1 MSTQTKILIAYL
13 EHLSKLILEGVEADE
28 AAAKREER
36 LMDIGAAFIPHGQAA
51 EAVEPGQ
58 RALHHPTMLPQALAG
73 VDALARDAHPDATCG
88 QGPATARDVIGLVRM
103 QLLRP
108 LAPLPSGRLDRWD
121 GIQHRL
127 EGHRVMPV
135 R

>member
-28 AAAKREER
+28 AAAKGEER
-36 LMDIGAAFIPHGQAA
+36 LMDIGAAFIPHGKAA

-73 VDALARDAHPDATCG
+73 VDALARDAHPD
-88 QGPATARDVIGLVRM
+88 PAPQARQEQAG
-103 QLLRP
+103 
-108 LAPLPSGRLDRWD
+108 A
-121 GIQHRL
+121 HR
-127 EGHRVMPV
+127 
-135 R
+135 